1 MPIWLRKFTFKTIQD
16 HFDKLSEK
24 SNIQP
29 TKPKKAFGPDIR
41 PSYTAKA
48 SKN

>member
-24 SNIQP
+24 SNVQP
-29 TKPKKAFGPDIR
+29 TKPKKSFGPDIK